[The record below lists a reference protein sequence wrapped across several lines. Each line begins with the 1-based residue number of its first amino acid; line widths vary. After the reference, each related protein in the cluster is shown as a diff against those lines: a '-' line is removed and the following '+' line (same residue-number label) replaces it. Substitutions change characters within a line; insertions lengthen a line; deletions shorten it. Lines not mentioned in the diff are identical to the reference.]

1 MSYSRLLTLGLTSLL
16 ITGCVS
22 QAKTP
27 PTLSADAFDPYES
40 SLASALYQS
49 EVRFLERQ
57 TAGDAY
63 GMARTAKSRL
73 NLVKRLEANPPEE
86 DTRGFDLKSD
96 QRRAAIL
103 TSVRNMVEAANR
115 MAADDEDTLRRIE
128 QLSPLT
134 PAKRS
139 NRLGGFTGIFGGLR
153 EVKMTIGLEVQATLS
168 PTEKDSIRLPIDGS
182 QGTTIYAQP
191 AGHQH
196 PETAAKITMNISRY
210 AQNEESW
217 KSVICPET
225 TAARLPCFVPPGDH
239 SEIEISLQNNGDSG
253 IDVLVFI
260 SGNAKT
266 VATSME
272 RQQANQPN
280 RLGDE

>member
-1 MSYSRLLTLGLTSLL
+1 MDR
-16 ITGCVS
+16 
-22 QAKTP
+22 QA
-27 PTLSADAFDPYES
+27 
-40 SLASALYQS
+40 
-49 EVRFLERQ
+49 
-57 TAGDAY
+57 AGDAY
-63 GMARTAKSRL
+63 GMARAAKSRL
-73 NLVKRLEANPPEE
+73 NLVEQLDSNTLEQN
-86 DTRGFDLKSD
+86 THRFDLKSD
-96 QRRAAIL
+96 QRRSAIL
-103 TSVRNMVEAANR
+103 ASARDMVEAANR

-134 PAKRS
+134 PATQPS
-139 NRLGGFTGIFGGLR
+139 LLGGFAGIIGSLR

-168 PTEKDSIRLPIDGS
+168 PAEKDSIRLPVDGS

-196 PETAAKITMNISRY
+196 LETAAKITMNISRY

-239 SEIEISLQNNGDSG
+239 SEIEINLQNNGDSG

>member
-1 MSYSRLLTLGLTSLL
+1 M
-16 ITGCVS
+16 
-22 QAKTP
+22 
-27 PTLSADAFDPYES
+27 
-40 SLASALYQS
+40 
-49 EVRFLERQ
+49 ERQ

-139 NRLGGFTGIFGGLR
+139 NLLGGFTGIFGGLR